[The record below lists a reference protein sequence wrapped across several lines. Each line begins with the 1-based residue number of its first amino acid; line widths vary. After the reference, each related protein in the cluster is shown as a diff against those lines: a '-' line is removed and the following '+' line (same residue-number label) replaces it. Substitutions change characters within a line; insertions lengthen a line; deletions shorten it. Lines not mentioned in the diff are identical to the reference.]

1 MPTPIGHAL
10 AGLAVAGLVRR
21 GAVPVPASHV
31 GVLIF
36 CAVAPDLDLALRFV
50 DGVNHHRGAT
60 HSIAA
65 AGLAGMAGIV
75 LGRLSPG
82 RFPGGLA
89 MAAAWF
95 SHVVLDFLGVDTSPP
110 SGEMAL
116 WPFSES
122 FFVSPVAVFY
132 DVRRAFSPS
141 AIEHNIIAAVAEL
154 LVMVPIAML
163 AWGIPFFPKKE
174 RSQ

>member
-10 AGLAVAGLVRR
+10 AGLAVAGLFRQAPSIPRLHV
-21 GAVPVPASHV
+21 AVL
-31 GVLIF
+31 VL
-36 CAVAPDLDLALRFV
+36 CAVAPDLDLTLRFV

-65 AGLAGMAGIV
+65 AGLAGITAIA
-75 LGRLSPG
+75 LGRLGPG
-82 RFPGGLA
+82 RLPGGLA
-89 MAAAWF
+89 VAAAWF

-122 FFVSPVAVFY
+122 FFVSPVALFY
-132 DVRRAFSPS
+132 DVRRSFSPS
-141 AIEHNIIAAVAEL
+141 AIQHNIIAGVAEL

-163 AWGIPFFPKKE
+163 AWGVPFF
-174 RSQ
+174 RRRGGSR

>member
-10 AGLAVAGLVRR
+10 AGVAVAGLFRR
-21 GAVPVPASHV
+21 RAVSMPPSHLGALV
-31 GVLIF
+31 F
-36 CAVAPDLDLALRFV
+36 CAVAPDLDLVLRFV
-50 DGVNHHRGAT
+50 DGINHHRGAT

-65 AGLAGMAGIV
+65 AGLAGITAIALGP
-75 LGRLSPG
+75 LGPGRL
-82 RFPGGLA
+82 PGGLA
-89 MAAAWF
+89 VAAAWF

-132 DVRRAFSPS
+132 DVRRAFSTS
-141 AIEHNIIAAVAEL
+141 AIQHNIIAGVAEL

-174 RSQ
+174 RSR